1 MQKRN
6 PFVVLLLSI
15 VTFGIYTIYWSVVT
29 KIAAN
34 KAGAQIPTAWLLI
47 IPLVNIYWLWKLAE
61 GLGQVTN
68 QQVSPIAVFL
78 LIFFLG
84 ALGVVIVQFMLN
96 GASVQPQAAAPVAA
110 DPTTA
115 TSIPVSDEPTPPL
128 GPTPPTTPTPPTPPT
143 PPQAPTPPTTPPA
156 APPAAP
162 VV

>member
-6 PFVVLLLSI
+6 PFVILLLSI
-15 VTFGIYTIYWSVVT
+15 VTFGLYAIYWSVVT
-29 KIAAN
+29 KGEAN
-34 KAGAQIPTAWLLI
+34 KAGAQIPTAWLII
-47 IPLVNIYWLWKLAE
+47 IPLVNIYWYWKLAE
-61 GLGQVTN
+61 GIGQVTN

-84 ALGVVIVQFMLN
+84 ALGIVIVQFMLN
-96 GASVQPQAAAPVAA
+96 GASVQPQTAPVAA
-110 DPTTA
+110 DSAMP
-115 TSIPVSDEPTPPL
+115 TSIPVGDEPTPPL